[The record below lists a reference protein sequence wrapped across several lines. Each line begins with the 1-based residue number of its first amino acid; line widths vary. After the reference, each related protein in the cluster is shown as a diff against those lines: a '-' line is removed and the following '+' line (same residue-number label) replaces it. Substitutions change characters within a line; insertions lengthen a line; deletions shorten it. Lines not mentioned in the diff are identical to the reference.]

1 MQLKD
6 IKKVHVSVMTGK
18 LLGLK
23 AISTNTATNIFCIIQ
38 NKSKNKNSIC
48 NKCYS
53 HTMLNTFRKN
63 MQASLE
69 RNSNLLSNNILNDNQ
84 IDFYNELYIRYNAH
98 GELINLTHLHN
109 LVLIVLKNSNTKFAL
124 WTKRKDFI
132 KKYFDKNNKPTN
144 LILIY
149 SNPKINNIIN
159 PKDKPIY
166 FDKTFNNVN
175 HDYKKELQNCT
186 GQKCFIDNCMKC
198 YNHNEYD
205 TIVEAVKFNGRT
217 VKE

>member
-69 RNSNLLSNNILNDNQ
+69 RNSNLLSNNILNDN
-84 IDFYNELYIRYNAH
+84 
-98 GELINLTHLHN
+98 
-109 LVLIVLKNSNTKFAL
+109 S
-124 WTKRKDFI
+124 
-132 KKYFDKNNKPTN
+132 
-144 LILIY
+144 
-149 SNPKINNIIN
+149 
-159 PKDKPIY
+159 
-166 FDKTFNNVN
+166 FN
-175 HDYKKELQNCT
+175 
-186 GQKCFIDNCMKC
+186 
-198 YNHNEYD
+198 
-205 TIVEAVKFNGRT
+205 
-217 VKE
+217 